1 MKIKFEDI
9 QTLVENWAEKKGI
22 LEHGT
27 PIKQLLKTL
36 EEITELHAAIEDDDI
51 EEVIDAIGDVVVT
64 LVIYAKMKS
73 ITLFPNGSEE
83 LSDSK
88 GTAQDPYFLLDNC
101 NKLLQLEKFT
111 NDSIEKYYTV
121 QMMLFLLNQIAN
133 RFNIKIWECL
143 HSAYK
148 VIIKR
153 KGEMVNGTFVKD

>member
-1 MKIKFEDI
+1 MKVKFEDI
-9 QTLVENWAEKKGI
+9 KTLVEGWAKRKGI
-22 LEHGT
+22 LKHGT
-27 PIKQLLKTL
+27 PAKQLLKTL
-36 EEITELHAAIEDDDI
+36 EEITELHTAIEDDNLEEI
-51 EEVIDAIGDVVVT
+51 EDAIGDVVVT

-73 ITLFPNGSEE
+73 IALFPNGSEE

-101 NKLLQLEKFT
+101 NKLMQLEKFT

-121 QMMLFLLNQIAN
+121 QMMLFLLNQITN
-133 RFNIKIWECL
+133 RFNLKIWECL

-148 VIIKR
+148 VISKR

>member
-1 MKIKFEDI
+1 MKVKFEDI
-9 QTLVENWAEKKGI
+9 KTLVEGWAKKKGI
-22 LEHGT
+22 LEYGT
-27 PIKQLLKTL
+27 PAKQLLKTL
-36 EEITELHAAIEDDDI
+36 EEITELHAAIEDDNL
-51 EEVIDAIGDVVVT
+51 EEIIDAIGDVVVT
-64 LVIYAKMKS
+64 LVIYAKMKN

-101 NKLLQLEKFT
+101 NKLMLLEKFT

-133 RFNIKIWECL
+133 RFDLKVWECF

-148 VIIKR
+148 VISKR

>member
-1 MKIKFEDI
+1 MVDLKI
-9 QTLVENWAEKKGI
+9 LVEGWADKQGI
-22 LEHGT
+22 MKFGK
-27 PIKQLLKTL
+27 PMKQLLKTL
-36 EEITELHAAIEDDDI
+36 EEITELHAAIEDDNL
-51 EEVIDAIGDVVVT
+51 EEIIDAIGDVVVT
-64 LVIYAKMKS
+64 LIIYAKMKN
-73 ITLFPNGSEE
+73 IKLFPNGSEE

-133 RFNIKIWECL
+133 RFNLKIWECL

-148 VIIKR
+148 VISKR
-153 KGEMVNGTFVKD
+153 KGEMVNGIFVKD

>member
-9 QTLVENWAEKKGI
+9 KTLVEGWAKKKGI
-22 LEHGT
+22 LEYGT
-27 PIKQLLKTL
+27 PAKQLLKTL
-36 EEITELHAAIEDDDI
+36 EEITELHAAIEDDNL
-51 EEVIDAIGDVVVT
+51 EEIIDAIGDVVVT

-111 NDSIEKYYTV
+111 NDSVEKYHAV

-133 RFNIKIWECL
+133 RFDLKVWECF

-148 VIIKR
+148 VISRR
-153 KGEMVNGTFVKD
+153 KGKMIDGQFVKD

>member
-1 MKIKFEDI
+1 MKVKFEDI

-22 LEHGT
+22 MEFGT
-27 PIKQLLKTL
+27 PMKQLLKTL
-36 EEITELHAAIEDDDI
+36 EEITELHAAIEDDNL
-51 EEVIDAIGDVVVT
+51 EEIIDAIGDVVVT

-101 NKLLQLEKFT
+101 NKLMQLEKFT

-133 RFNIKIWECL
+133 RFNLKIWECL

-148 VIIKR
+148 VISKR

>member
-1 MKIKFEDI
+1 MVDLKI
-9 QTLVENWAEKKGI
+9 LVEDLADKQGI
-22 LEHGT
+22 MKFGK
-27 PIKQLLKTL
+27 PMKQLLKTL
-36 EEITELHAAIEDDDI
+36 EEIMELHTAIEDYNLKEI
-51 EEVIDAIGDVVVT
+51 EDAIGDVVVT
-64 LVIYAKMKS
+64 LIIYTKMKN

-101 NKLLQLEKFT
+101 NKLMQLEKFT
-111 NDSIEKYYTV
+111 NDSVEKYYTV

-133 RFNIKIWECL
+133 RFNLKIWECL

-148 VIIKR
+148 VISKR

>member
-1 MKIKFEDI
+1 MKVKFEDI
-9 QTLVENWAEKKGI
+9 QILVEGWADKKGI
-22 LEHGT
+22 LEHGK

-36 EEITELHAAIEDDDI
+36 EEITELHTAIEDDNL
-51 EEVIDAIGDVVVT
+51 EEIIDAIGDVVVT

-133 RFNIKIWECL
+133 RFDLKVWECF

-148 VIIKR
+148 VISRR
-153 KGEMVNGTFVKD
+153 KGKMIDGQFVKD